1 MYSRFI
7 HAITWLRPS
16 FLFKVEKYSFAYL
29 FIHLGRH
36 LGCFYFFFDHCEQCS
51 YDHQYTKI
59 LFESF
64 LLFFFDYI
72 PRSGTAGSYLILCL
86 IFWRT
91 ATLFSTVAI
100 LFYIATAVHKGSD
113 IATSLSTLSF
123 SWMSDIL
130 IGVRWYLVILICI
143 SWDINSVDHLYVCL
157 LGICV
162 SSLKKCLF
170 KCLAI

>member
-64 LLFFFDYI
+64 LLFFFWLYTQKWNCWIIFDSMFNFLENCHTVFHSGYI
-72 PRSGTAGSYLILCL
+72 ILHCHSSAQG
-86 IFWRT
+86 FWYR
-91 ATLFSTVAI
+91 
-100 LFYIATAVHKGSD
+100 H
-113 IATSLSTLSF
+113 
-123 SWMSDIL
+123 IL
-130 IGVRWYLVILICI
+130 INTFFFLDVRHPNRCEVVSCDLICI